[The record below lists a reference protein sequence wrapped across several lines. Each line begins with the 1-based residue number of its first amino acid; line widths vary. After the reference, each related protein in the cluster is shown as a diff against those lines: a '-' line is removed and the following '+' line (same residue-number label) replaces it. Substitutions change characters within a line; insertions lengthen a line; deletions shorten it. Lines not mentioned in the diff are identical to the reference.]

1 MMMVFIIALI
11 GVTMMFQRQ
20 YSGALILYFWVPVIL
35 WLKWNDEK
43 QPYFLKDYYTDEEIK
58 RQDING
64 VVREWKK

>member
-1 MMMVFIIALI
+1 MVMMMVFIIALI

-43 QPYFLKDYYTDEEIK
+43 QPYFLKDYYTD
-58 RQDING
+58 
-64 VVREWKK
+64 